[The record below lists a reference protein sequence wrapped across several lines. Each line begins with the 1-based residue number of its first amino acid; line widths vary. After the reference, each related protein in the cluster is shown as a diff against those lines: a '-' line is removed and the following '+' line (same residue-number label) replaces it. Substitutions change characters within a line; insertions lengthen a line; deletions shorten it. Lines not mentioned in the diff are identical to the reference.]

1 MPQIVGALTSHA
13 PGGRRA
19 SFVHRA
25 RATMSYTRYVGADAA
40 PPGGLAS
47 SSTAPLASE
56 GRSASCAA
64 SLDSTLQLVGTRHA
78 RCSSRWRVSSGTAGP
93 TAWLARTAAGGA
105 AVASIYLTIVLV
117 VGFVSPLPTPI
128 DPGFRSVFGAV
139 AAGTVAGA
147 LLGAV
152 VGSAFAVC
160 RRVAAVAVRDAERAV
175 GRLTDQGES
184 VLDGLGEAH
193 DLLHEAFPVED

>member
-1 MPQIVGALTSHA
+1 MADRHATPWTRHLEAWIVGTA
-13 PGGRRA
+13 
-19 SFVHRA
+19 
-25 RATMSYTRYVGADAA
+25 ATVLVVVGAI
-40 PPGGLAS
+40 LAS
-47 SSTAPLASE
+47 HLDGSLPVALPAVGTAAATLLFGYLWLLAVVAAGAVISSTP
-56 GRSASCAA
+56 
-64 SLDSTLQLVGTRHA
+64 D
-78 RCSSRWRVSSGTAGP
+78 TAGP

-160 RRVAAVAVRDAERAV
+160 RRVAAVAVRDAE
-175 GRLTDQGES
+175 
-184 VLDGLGEAH
+184 
-193 DLLHEAFPVED
+193 P